1 MPVEWLI
8 GVVGL
13 AGLIIGAAIAGGLQ
27 QYRLDRT
34 EAERLRLHAEMEA
47 RQKLESEEEKLRDSF
62 DKLARSA
69 LDQSNERFMR
79 MAEER
84 FNHLQKQSR
93 SELEKKEQSI
103 ESLLKPVREAL
114 DKTEHRLQSMEKERK
129 QAYGDIH
136 RFLEQMHGV
145 QEKLQSETRNLVTA
159 LRRPEVRGQWGEMT
173 LKRLVELAGM
183 VEHCDFYEQEQR
195 ESEEGRLRPDMVV
208 RLPDERELVVDV
220 KTPLD
225 AYMQATEATT
235 DEQRETA
242 LARHASKL
250 REKVRDL
257 SGKHYWSQFR
267 NSPEFVILFIPGDQF
282 LSAALER
289 DPALL
294 EDAMTAKVI
303 LATPSS
309 FVALLK
315 AVAFG
320 WRQQA
325 MSENADRIRDTAVEL
340 YNRLA
345 TFTEHLGGLG
355 KSLNQAVDR
364 YNKSVGSLERNVLP
378 GARRFTEMGVQA
390 KKTVQSPDPVEQSTR
405 SIEAPEGSKTD
416 PDDAESGNDSTR
428 NDERDD

>member
-1 MPVEWLI
+1 MPVEWLM
-8 GVVGL
+8 GLLGLLLGAAL
-13 AGLIIGAAIAGGLQ
+13 AGGFQ
-27 QYRLDRT
+27 QYRLRRIEADRT
-34 EAERLRLHAEMEA
+34 RLQAEKEA
-47 RQKLESEEEKLRDSF
+47 REKLEAEEEKLRDSF

-69 LDQSNERFMR
+69 LDQSNERFIK

-84 FNHLQKQSR
+84 FGHLQKQSR
-93 SELEKKEQSI
+93 SELEKKEQAI

-114 DKTEHRLQSMEKERK
+114 DKTEHRLHSMEKERK

-136 RFLEQMHGV
+136 RYLEQMHGV

-225 AYMQATEATT
+225 AYMQATEAST
-235 DEQRETA
+235 DEQREAA
-242 LARHASKL
+242 LTRHARKL

-294 EDAMTAKVI
+294 EDAMSAKVI

-325 MSENADRIRDTAVEL
+325 MGENADRIRETAVDL

-345 TFTEHLGGLG
+345 TFTGHMDGLG
-355 KSLNQAVDR
+355 KSLKQAVDR

-378 GARRFTEMGVQA
+378 GARRFTEMGIQA
-390 KKTVQSPDPVEQSTR
+390 KKTVQSPEPVEQSTR
-405 SIEAPEGSKTD
+405 RIEPPELSEEPEDNGPHDNESSK
-416 PDDAESGNDSTR
+416 
-428 NDERDD
+428 DERDD

>member
-1 MPVEWLI
+1 MPVDWLLAGGI
-8 GVVGL
+8 GL
-13 AGLIIGAAIAGGLQ
+13 ALGALVTWALLQ
-27 QYRLDRT
+27 KRLSRLA
-34 EAERLRLHAEMEA
+34 AELEA
-47 RQKLESEEEKLRDSF
+47 RRGLAQEQDKLRESF
-62 DKLARSA
+62 ENLAQSA
-69 LDQSNERFMR
+69 LDQSNQRFLK

-84 FNHLQKQSR
+84 FGHLQKQSR
-93 SELEKKEQSI
+93 SDLEKKEQAI

-114 DKTEHRLQSMEKERK
+114 DKTENRLRSMEKERER
-129 QAYGDIH
+129 AYGDIH
-136 RFLEQMHGV
+136 RYLKGMNEV
-145 QEKLQSETRNLVTA
+145 QEQLRSETRNLVTA
-159 LRRPEVRGQWGEMT
+159 LRRPEVRGQWGELT

-183 VEHCDFYEQEQR
+183 VEHCDFYEQEHR
-195 ESEEGRLRPDMVV
+195 DSGEGSLRPDMVV
-208 RLPDERELVVDV
+208 RLPDRRELVVDV

-225 AYMQATEATT
+225 AYIQATEATT

-242 LARHASKL
+242 LTRHAQKM

-267 NSPEFVILFIPGDQF
+267 DSPEFVILFIPGDQF

-289 DPALL
+289 DPNLL
-294 EDAMTAKVI
+294 EDAIQNKVI

-325 MSENADRIRDTAVEL
+325 MEQNADRIRETAVDL

-355 KSLNQAVDR
+355 KSLRQAVER
-364 YNKSVGSLERNVLP
+364 YNKSVGSLERNVMP

-390 KKTVQSPDPVEQSTR
+390 KKKVESPEQVEHTPR
-405 SIEAPEGSKTD
+405 SIESGANTGTD
-416 PDDAESGNDSTR
+416 VSETDQKHDD
-428 NDERDD
+428 RDQG